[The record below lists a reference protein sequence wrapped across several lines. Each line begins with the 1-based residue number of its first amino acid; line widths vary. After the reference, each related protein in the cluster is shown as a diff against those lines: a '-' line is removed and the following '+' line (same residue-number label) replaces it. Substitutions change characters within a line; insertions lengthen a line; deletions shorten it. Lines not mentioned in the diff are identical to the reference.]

1 LVYSGHSV
9 TGVRAYSLK
18 ESGGSYAL
26 SAHFQLWE
34 FACKDGSDV
43 VLVHPVALYLLEDIR
58 RRVGKAL
65 HLNSAYRTVSYNAAI
80 TDSASGSAHI
90 YGLADDIWA
99 SGVPP
104 SVIADLAEN
113 LGVGGLGRY
122 STFTHVDIMGH
133 HRRW

>member
-43 VLVHPVALYLLEDIR
+43 VLVHPVSLYLLEDIR
-58 RRVGKAL
+58 RRVGKGI
-65 HLNSAYRTVSYNAAI
+65 HINSGYRTVSHNAAT
-80 TDSASGSAHI
+80 TDAKSGSAHI

-99 SGVPP
+99 SGVAPED
-104 SVIADLAEN
+104 IAALAEA
-113 LGVGGLGRY
+113 LGAGGVGRY
-122 STFTHVDIMGH
+122 QNFTHVDIMGRN
-133 HRRW
+133 RRW